1 MAQVTVTAQRVIHG
15 SVEQVRTALADY
27 QSTRPKILT
36 EHYSDYELKG
46 GGHGAGTL
54 VHWKLAA
61 TEKRVRDQLVEV
73 TEADGALVEKD
84 QNSSMVTTWTVTPT
98 EDGHSTVEVHTT
110 WNGAGGIGGFFERT
124 FAPGGLRKI
133 YDGVLDKLDSAV
145 QVS

>member
-15 SVEQVRTALADY
+15 PVEQVRTAIADY

-36 EHYSDYELKG
+36 DHYSDYQLKG
-46 GGHGAGTL
+46 GGHGAGSL

-73 TEADGALVEKD
+73 SEADGALIESD
-84 QNSSMVTTWTVTPT
+84 QNSSMVTTWKVSPA
-98 EDGHSTVEVHTT
+98 DGGHSTVEVHTT

-124 FAPGGLRKI
+124 FAPAGLRRI
-133 YDGVLDKLDSAV
+133 YDGVLGNLDSV
-145 QVS
+145 MQSD